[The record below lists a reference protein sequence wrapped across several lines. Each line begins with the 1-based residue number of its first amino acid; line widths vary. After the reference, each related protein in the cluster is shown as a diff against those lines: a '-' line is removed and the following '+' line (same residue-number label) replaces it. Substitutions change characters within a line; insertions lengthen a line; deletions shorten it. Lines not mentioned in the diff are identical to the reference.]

1 MIFWYIS
8 DKNGSEFYN
17 MFTSK
22 AEAEEECRR
31 RGGGYVGQ
39 LYRVN
44 FEIDDV
50 LGFAEGII
58 YHLYEKLYECVSSQA
73 NDWCVTEEEKEEYFN
88 AVFSDFEEMK
98 NKNSQWAY
106 CCFACVYCDGV
117 CAVCPIMRQNG
128 NCLRGEYG
136 DYIAAKGISDNES
149 INHDAKVISS
159 LLWRDEQ

>member
-1 MIFWYIS
+1 MR
-8 DKNGSEFYN
+8 KLSEIPREQY
-17 MFTSK
+17 K
-22 AEAEEECRR
+22 
-31 RGGGYVGQ
+31 
-39 LYRVN
+39 
-44 FEIDDV
+44 
-50 LGFAEGII
+50 
-58 YHLYEKLYECVSSQA
+58 YEHQKLWTWLSEYPE
-73 NDWCVTEEEKEEYFN
+73 DEKEEYFN

-117 CAVCPIMRQNG
+117 CAVCPIMWQNG

-159 LLWRDEQ
+159 LPWRDEQ

>member
-1 MIFWYIS
+1 
-8 DKNGSEFYN
+8 

-39 LYRVN
+39 LYKVN

-73 NDWCVTEEEKEEYFN
+73 NAWCVTEEEKEEYFN

-98 NKNSQWAY
+98 K
-106 CCFACVYCDGV
+106 
-117 CAVCPIMRQNG
+117 
-128 NCLRGEYG
+128 
-136 DYIAAKGISDNES
+136 
-149 INHDAKVISS
+149 
-159 LLWRDEQ
+159 